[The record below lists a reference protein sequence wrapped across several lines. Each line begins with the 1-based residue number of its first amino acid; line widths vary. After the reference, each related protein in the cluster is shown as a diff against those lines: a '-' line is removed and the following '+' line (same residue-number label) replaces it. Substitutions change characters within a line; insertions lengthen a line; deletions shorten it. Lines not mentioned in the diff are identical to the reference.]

1 MPFRA
6 SLVELWRRW
15 RDPPG
20 GSDRPAVLR
29 LFIAPLA
36 PWPSWHPARGPGGE
50 PMMQVVIEL
59 EAANRT
65 DEDIRIVSARLRDH
79 PALQTG
85 FTVGPRGGPFA
96 KDTPVA
102 PHGRAHL
109 VLMFFVMGR
118 HYAPGQVFTDVV
130 VLRDQAGREHRLKV
144 GIRGR

>member
-6 SLVELWRRW
+6 SLAELWRRW
-15 RDPPG
+15 RDPSG
-20 GSDRPAVLR
+20 GADRPAVLR

-36 PWPSWHPARGPGGE
+36 PWPSWHPAKGPDGE
-50 PMMQVVIEL
+50 SMMQVVVEL

-65 DEDIRIVSARLRDH
+65 EEDIRIVSARLRDH
-79 PALQTG
+79 PAVQTG

-96 KDTPVA
+96 QDTPV
-102 PHGRAHL
+102 PPRGRAHL

-118 HYAPGQVFTDVV
+118 YYAPGQVFTDIV
-130 VLRDQAGREHRLKV
+130 VLRDHAGRDHRLKV

>member
-15 RDPPG
+15 RNPSG
-20 GSDRPAVLR
+20 AADRPATLR

-36 PWPSWHPARGPGGE
+36 PWPSWHPAKGAEGE
-50 PMMQVVIEL
+50 AQMQIVVEL

-96 KDTPVA
+96 KDTPVP
-102 PHGRAHL
+102 PHGRAHM

-118 HYAPGQVFTDVV
+118 HYAPGQVFTDIVI
-130 VLRDQAGREHRLKV
+130 LRDQAGREHRLKV

>member
-20 GSDRPAVLR
+20 GGDRPAVLR

-50 PMMQVVIEL
+50 PMMQVVVEL

-102 PHGRAHL
+102 PYGRAHL

-118 HYAPGQVFTDVV
+118 QYAAGQVFTDMV